1 MSDPRVADEVL
12 VNLAVVRGNLQ
23 QVWRSVDELRAYAR
37 GAERALDD
45 VEVETSRARLTT
57 DPAIGAVSLR
67 NAGDQL
73 DVLRQRC
80 ALSSSMAE
88 EVEERLGVAKRHVEF
103 ARDRLEHY
111 DPGPGNPDAAAA
123 LSGLRTQ
130 VEDLAVLVD
139 LAIPLAQGARTHMRE
154 AAETAAALTSPN
166 LVGSDLQYSAF
177 RVDRGTQTAGRSVVR
192 ADESVRHLDR
202 TLESAGAGAARSL
215 GRADLLAN
223 SAHDRLLA
231 EQHRSTPALD
241 QSGVKGPPR

>member
-1 MSDPRVADEVL
+1 MSDPRVADDIL
-12 VNLAVVRGNLQ
+12 MNLAVVRGNLQ

-103 ARDRLEHY
+103 ARDRIEHY
-111 DPGPGNPDAAAA
+111 DPGRATP
-123 LSGLRTQ
+123 RTPPPCRAYAPKSRTSQ
-130 VEDLAVLVD
+130 SWSTSPSRWPRE
-139 LAIPLAQGARTHMRE
+139 PARTC
-154 AAETAAALTSPN
+154 
-166 LVGSDLQYSAF
+166 
-177 RVDRGTQTAGRSVVR
+177 
-192 ADESVRHLDR
+192 
-202 TLESAGAGAARSL
+202 AR
-215 GRADLLAN
+215 R
-223 SAHDRLLA
+223 
-231 EQHRSTPALD
+231 
-241 QSGVKGPPR
+241 PRPQQR

>member
-1 MSDPRVADEVL
+1 
-12 VNLAVVRGNLQ
+12 
-23 QVWRSVDELRAYAR
+23 
-37 GAERALDD
+37 
-45 VEVETSRARLTT
+45 
-57 DPAIGAVSLR
+57 
-67 NAGDQL
+67 
-73 DVLRQRC
+73 
-80 ALSSSMAE
+80 
-88 EVEERLGVAKRHVEF
+88 
-103 ARDRLEHY
+103 
-111 DPGPGNPDAAAA
+111 
-123 LSGLRTQ
+123 
-130 VEDLAVLVD
+130 
-139 LAIPLAQGARTHMRE
+139 MRE